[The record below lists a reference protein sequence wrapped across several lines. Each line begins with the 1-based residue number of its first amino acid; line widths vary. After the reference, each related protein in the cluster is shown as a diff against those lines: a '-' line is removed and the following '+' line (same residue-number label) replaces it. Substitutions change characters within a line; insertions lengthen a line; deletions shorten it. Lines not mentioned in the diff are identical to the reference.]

1 MNETSDKIYSVGEV
15 SSLIKSLLDRD
26 QRLRS
31 IHVRGEIS
39 TCRLVTSGHFYF
51 TLKDEGAALKAVMF
65 NREWKKLRFTPEA
78 GMKVIV
84 LGRISLFPADGAY
97 QLYADT
103 ITPDGVGDLHMAFQ
117 QLKERLR
124 AQGYFNS
131 DHKKPLPVYPKK
143 IALITSAAGHAVWDI
158 IKVASKRWP
167 LVKFMVLP
175 VHVEGP
181 EAPAEI
187 ASAIRYA
194 NRHHLA
200 DLIITGRG
208 GGPMEKL
215 WTFNDERIARAI
227 YNSEIP
233 VISSVGHEPDFT
245 IADFV
250 ADLRAST
257 PTDAAVHA
265 VPDRVK
271 TLETIR
277 VLEKRMI
284 TATLSRLEAEN
295 RRLRLLRERRVLQD
309 PRVYLDE
316 RTLAL
321 DNLQQRLETAAT
333 ALISRRKSALISPQ
347 RLETAVSGVIRRKRA
362 AYEARTAALD
372 AMSPLKVLA
381 RGYSITIREN
391 GALVRSSREV
401 DIGEEL
407 RLRLAEGSVACKV
420 LRKEESDG
428 Q

>member
-1 MNETSDKIYSVGEV
+1 MNETNDTVYSVSEV
-15 SSLIKSLLDRD
+15 TGLVKTLLDGD
-26 QRLRS
+26 SRLRS

-39 TCRLVTSGHFYF
+39 TCRLASSGHFFF
-51 TLKDEGAALKAVMF
+51 TLKDEEAALKAVMF
-65 NREWKKLRFTPEA
+65 SWNLKRLPFKPEV
-78 GMKVIV
+78 GMKIIV
-84 LGRISLFPADGAY
+84 LGHISVYPADGAY

-103 ITPDGVGDLHMAFQ
+103 ITPEGVGDLHMAFE
-117 QLKERLR
+117 QLKARLQ
-124 AQGYFNS
+124 AQGYFN
-131 DHKKPLPVYPKK
+131 DAHKKPLPVYPKK
-143 IALITSAAGHAVWDI
+143 IALITSAAGHVVWDI
-158 IKVASKRWP
+158 IEVASKRWP
-167 LVKFMVLP
+167 LVKFMVLS

-194 NRHHLA
+194 NKHHLA

-271 TLETIR
+271 LLETIR
-277 VLEKRMI
+277 ILEKRMK
-284 TATLSRLEAEN
+284 TTMLSRLESEN

-391 GALVRSSREV
+391 GDLVRSSRDV

-407 RLRLAEGSVACKV
+407 RLRLAEGSVSCKV
-420 LRKEESDG
+420 LRKDDPDG
-428 Q
+428 E